1 MVNSVLISLMFVLSI
16 SMTGYAPGC
25 GSAEL
30 PSSCIDAF
38 LKENLPENFVYS
50 ADLANEG
57 RSPPSR
63 G

>member
-1 MVNSVLISLMFVLSI
+1 MFVLSI

-50 ADLANEG
+50 ADFTDDR
-57 RSPPSR
+57 RSPTKSGMTVGGR